1 MLLNEKVDN
10 GFSHSMPYLVNGN
23 EISMGANP
31 LNSAIFNLPLSKTNV
46 PDILLSV
53 ATCNETGGT
62 SPIVFLQSKLQ
73 LCNSLLSGFT
83 AIELGA
89 NNGIHD

>member
-23 EISMGANP
+23 EISVGAYP
-31 LNSAIFNLPLSKTNV
+31 LNSTIFNLPLSKTNT
-46 PDILLSV
+46 PATLRSV

-62 SPIVFLQSKLQ
+62 SPIVRRQSKL
-73 LCNSLLSGFT
+73 
-83 AIELGA
+83 
-89 NNGIHD
+89 